1 MTFRELEHTA
11 DTGLEVEASSLPEL
25 LEAAAVGMFRLM
37 YDVPGGG
44 ERRRLEFDLPDEEP
58 AELLYDVL
66 AELLWRSEAEGIA
79 VDDVE
84 VSPTDGGWR
93 VTAEGVEPGG
103 VALAGPP
110 IKAVTWH
117 GLTAVPRE
125 DGWYGR
131 VIFDL

>member
-11 DTGLEVEASSLPEL
+11 DAGLDLEASSLPEL
-25 LEAAAVGMFRLM
+25 LATAAVGMFRLM

-44 ERRRLEFDLPDEEP
+44 DRRRLEFDLPDEDP

-66 AELLWRSEAEGIA
+66 AELLWRAEAEGIA
-79 VDDVE
+79 VADVE
-84 VSPTDGGWR
+84 VSPIEAGWR
-93 VTAEGVEPGG
+93 VRAEGVELEEA
-103 VALAGPP
+103 ALAGPP

-117 GLTAVPRE
+117 GLTAAPRG

-131 VIFDL
+131 VVFDL